1 MRKSL
6 EYPFPRICVNELE
19 THSQIDL
26 MYKHKKTITRTVW
39 FNLFNSTMIG
49 FMTAIDTLLAQTYG
63 ANQHDNFAVW
73 TGNSLVIV
81 FLATVIVSGMVALCG
96 PAM

>member
-1 MRKSL
+1 
-6 EYPFPRICVNELE
+6 
-19 THSQIDL
+19 
-26 MYKHKKTITRTVW
+26 
-39 FNLFNSTMIG
+39 
-49 FMTAIDTLLAQTYG
+49 MTAIDTLLAQTYG